1 MLLLWLYTFQQLICL
16 IKKTA
21 KLLRHPIYN
30 RRFLSEK
37 SFEILFAIALSPSLS
52 EASCLLCLGITVLHH
67 RVINF
72 CDFSLTGVFFFVI
85 SFLIQFIIIFS
96 CCNTGGEH

>member
-67 RVINF
+67 RFFHLPKFLV
-72 CDFSLTGVFFFVI
+72 LTI
-85 SFLIQFIIIFS
+85 YMIKDRQWYMLD
-96 CCNTGGEH
+96 T